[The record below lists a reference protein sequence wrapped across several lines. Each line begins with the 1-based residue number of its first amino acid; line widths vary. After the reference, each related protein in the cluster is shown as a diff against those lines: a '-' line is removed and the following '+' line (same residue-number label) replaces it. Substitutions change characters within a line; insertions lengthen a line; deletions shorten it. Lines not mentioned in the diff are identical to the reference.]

1 VSLVLDSSVALGWCF
16 EDQHTPAIELVLRQ
30 VVDAGALVPQVW
42 PLEVLNG
49 LATAERRGRLDSSTR
64 ERLEGFL
71 RELPVALDAD
81 TAVDAWTRTVP
92 LAHRFGLTIYAA
104 AYLELAQRQQ
114 LPLASID
121 ESLRQAAT
129 ALGLTVLGR

>member
-1 VSLVLDSSVALGWCF
+1 MSLVLDSSVALGWCF
-16 EDQHTPAIELVLRQ
+16 EDQHTSAIRLVLQQ
-30 VVDAGALVPQVW
+30 VVDSGALVPQLW

-49 LATAERRGRLDSSTR
+49 LAMAERRGRLDTPTR

-71 RELPVALDAD
+71 RELPVALDDD
-81 TAVDAWTRTVP
+81 TGPDAWTRTVP
-92 LAHRFGLTIYAA
+92 LAHRFQLTVYDA

-121 ESLRQAAT
+121 ESLRRAGT
-129 ALGLTVLGR
+129 ELGLTLLGI

>member
-16 EDQHTPAIELVLRQ
+16 EDQHTPAIRLVLQQ
-30 VVDAGALVPQVW
+30 VVDAGALVPQLW

-49 LATAERRGRLDSSTR
+49 LAMAERRGRLDTPTR

-71 RELPVALDAD
+71 RELPVVLDDD
-81 TAVDAWTRTVP
+81 TGPDAWTRTVP
-92 LAHRFGLTIYAA
+92 LAHRFQLTVYDA

-121 ESLRQAAT
+121 ESLRRAGT
-129 ALGLTVLGR
+129 ELGLTLLGA